1 MVVATPSA
9 TADSLMGSICRDGS
23 WTASEG
29 SGTCSHHGGVAHRGV
44 DKEGAPSAA
53 RPPSA
58 MPLPT
63 AMPLP
68 SAVPLPTGDRPTG
81 TALPSYVFLPKAITP
96 GAIDPRVTQD
106 NIDSTICRAGYTSRV
121 RPSSSYTTR
130 LKREQLA
137 TSYSEFADKRTGSYE
152 EDHLISLALGGSPT
166 DPRNL
171 WPEPYVGAAGAR
183 VKDRLENRLHA
194 MVCARSMS
202 LAEAQRAIASNWW
215 EAYLRYVG

>member
-1 MVVATPSA
+1 M
-9 TADSLMGSICRDGS
+9 
-23 WTASEG
+23 
-29 SGTCSHHGGVAHRGV
+29 

-53 RPPSA
+53 R
-58 MPLPT
+58 
-63 AMPLP
+63 LP
-68 SAVPLPTGDRPTG
+68 SAVPLPSPVPLPSAIPLPTGSRPTG
-81 TALPSYVFLPKAITP
+81 TALPSYVFLPKVITP

-121 RPSSSYTTR
+121 RPPSSYTTR
-130 LKREQLA
+130 LKREQLS

-152 EDHLISLALGGSPT
+152 EDHLVPLALGGSPT

-194 MVCARSMS
+194 MVCARSIG
-202 LAEAQRAIASNWW
+202 LTEAQRAIASNWW
-215 EAYLRYVG
+215 GAYMRYVG